1 MDDRL
6 LPAQIDTKR
15 YDLTGKQKELAEFAM
30 GYEHAQSEF
39 KTKHFVGNAQ
49 ITPYQKYKQFL
60 LELRTREESIEL
72 MLIQLEIKKAE
83 IAVEL
88 EKGEQ
93 SNLPAFKNLCAMNA
107 RDKERESLLVER
119 RLQQAIFERD
129 QYVRLLE
136 EMYTTGEAYLP
147 DGMDLKDAITD
158 VYLDAQLERDHWIT
172 RLSKQAALDLLA
184 YGQIGTGNME
194 AITMLSDIDAAEVIN
209 VAIGYS
215 NRLKNE
221 MVNVEQKVLEEIK
234 DTGLKSLDIHA
245 TRSNALNKSLNVSE
259 KKALN

>member
-1 MDDRL
+1 MEDRL

-15 YDLTGKQKELAEFAM
+15 YDLTGEQKELAEFAM
-30 GYEHAQSEF
+30 SYDHSQSEF

-60 LELRTREESIEL
+60 LELRSREESIE
-72 MLIQLEIKKAE
+72 MMVIQLEVKRAE
-83 IAVEL
+83 VNVEL
-88 EKGEQ
+88 EQGEQ
-93 SNLPAFKNLCAMNA
+93 SPLPAFKKLCSMRA
-107 RDKERESLLVER
+107 RDKEREVLLVER
-119 RLQQAIFERD
+119 RLKQAIFERD

-136 EMYTTGEAYLP
+136 EMYTTGEAYLE
-147 DGMDLKDAITD
+147 DGTDLKDAITD
-158 VYLDAQLERDHWIT
+158 PYMDAQLERDHWIS

-209 VAIGYS
+209 VSIGYS

-221 MVNVEQKVLEEIK
+221 LVNVEQKVLEQIK
-234 DTGLKSLDIHA
+234 DAGLKSLDIHA
-245 TRSNALNKSLNVSE
+245 IRNNTIN
-259 KKALN
+259 KALN